1 MSAKASEAR
10 KAQNWHQEK
19 YGTLPTIVSND
30 RLLLGTPR
38 YERGFISIDCGVME
52 DYMDKETSI
61 FYKSDASFIDT
72 GENYNVTQECGTH
85 NSRRLFNGRPVN
97 SLRSFPQGI
106 KNCYTLKPE
115 QGKNSSYLIR
125 AFFQYGNYDNNN
137 QVPKFDLYIG
147 VNYWTTVELKD
158 ACDVDFPEIIH
169 VPKSDTITVCL
180 INTKSGIPFISALE
194 LRRLGKSIYQ
204 TGYGEALNRIVRQD
218 LGNSTGKQ
226 VRISGDVFDRLW
238 YTITSPHF
246 EKNWVPINTS
256 SVIDTQG
263 TNDSYQL
270 PAQVLRTAIQPFS
283 ATFEAIVFD
292 GNNTYSSKFY
302 VCFHFAEI
310 KQLKEREIREFVIAV
325 NEGDYMSE
333 NITLEYLKPLSICP
347 NQTFEGRFRFSI
359 KATQKSNLPPIL
371 NAFEIYEVLSI
382 GDIPTDPGDVTAI
395 MDIKKT
401 LRIYRDDW
409 TGDPCVPRRY
419 LWSGLTCSLDETPRI
434 ISLDLSNSKLSG
446 LIPDSLAQLSN
457 LEFLDLSHNDFTG
470 KLPEFLAQMPNL
482 HTLGLGGN
490 KLEGPVP
497 EALLLKYRDG
507 TLVLSL
513 GENLDLCQS
522 LPCQKK
528 KNKELVIPLVATS
541 AVAAVLLIFIALSIY
556 KRKKR
561 EMVTESNI
569 NLKNRQYSYSEVVR
583 ATDNFKN
590 TIGEGGFGK
599 VYLGIMRDETQVAIK
614 LLSQSSKQGYK
625 EFKAEAEILVRV
637 HHRNLVSLIGYCDE
651 GENKGLIYEYIAN
664 GNLRQHLSGLEYLHN
679 GCKPPII
686 HRDFKSTNI
695 LLNENM
701 QAKIA
706 DFGLSRAF
714 VAENDTHVSTR
725 PAGTLG
731 YLDPKFQA
739 TGNLNRKSDVYSFG
753 IVLFELI
760 TGCPAIIR
768 GPEENTHILD
778 WVCPIIEC
786 GDIQKI
792 VDPRLKGEF
801 HTNSAWKATEIAL
814 SCVARASIQKSD
826 MSEVSV
832 ELKECLALEMTHARS
847 QRMATEGNKT
857 TSRNSV
863 SLELQSDIVALA
875 R

>member
-1 MSAKASEAR
+1 
-10 KAQNWHQEK
+10 
-19 YGTLPTIVSND
+19 
-30 RLLLGTPR
+30 
-38 YERGFISIDCGVME
+38 ME
-52 DYMDKETSI
+52 DYMDEETSI

-72 GENYNVTQECGTH
+72 GENYNVTRECDTH

-115 QGKNSSYLIR
+115 QGKNSNYLIR

-158 ACDVDFPEIIH
+158 ACDVGFPEIIH
-169 VPKSDTITVCL
+169 VPISDTITICL

-194 LRRLGKSIYQ
+194 LRPLDKSIYQ
-204 TGYGEALNRIVRQD
+204 AGYGEALNRIARHD
-218 LGNSTGKQ
+218 LGNTTGKQ

-238 YTITSPHF
+238 YTITSTFF

-256 SVIDTQG
+256 SIIDTQG

-270 PAQVLRTAIQPFS
+270 PAQVLRTAIQPSS
-283 ATFEAIVFD
+283 ATFEAIVYD
-292 GNNTYSSKFY
+292 RNSTYSSKFY

-310 KQLKEREIREFVIAV
+310 KQLKEGEIREFVIAV

-333 NITLEYLKPLSICP
+333 NIILEYLKPLSICP
-347 NQTFEGRFRFSI
+347 NQTFEGHFRFSI

-371 NAFEIYEVLSI
+371 NAFEIYEVLLI
-382 GDIPTDPGDVTAI
+382 GDIPTDPRDVTAI
-395 MDIKKT
+395 MDIKQT

-419 LWSGLTCSLDETPRI
+419 LWSGLSCSVDETPRI
-434 ISLDLSNSKLSG
+434 ISLDLSNNKLSG
-446 LIPDSLAQLSN
+446 PIPDSLAQLSN
-457 LEFLDLSHNDFTG
+457 LEFFS
-470 KLPEFLAQMPNL
+470 
-482 HTLGLGGN
+482 LGGN
-490 KLEGPVP
+490 KLEGPIP

-513 GENLDLCQS
+513 GENSDLCQS

-528 KNKELVIPLVATS
+528 KNKALVIQLVAAS
-541 AVAAVLLIFIALSIY
+541 AIAVVLLIFFALAIY
-556 KRKKR
+556 KRKRR
-561 EMVTESNI
+561 ERVTESNI
-569 NLKNRQYSYSEVVR
+569 NLRNRQYSYSEVVR

-590 TIGEGGFGK
+590 AIGEGGFGK

-625 EFKAEAEILVRV
+625 EFKAEAEILTRV

-651 GENKGLIYEYIAN
+651 GENKALIYEYMAN
-664 GNLRQHLSGLEYLHN
+664 GNLRQHLSVTNANVLKWNERLQIAVDAANGLEYLHN

-739 TGNLNRKSDVYSFG
+739 TGNLNRKSDIYSFG

-760 TGCPAIIR
+760 TGHPAIIR
-768 GPEENTHILD
+768 GPEEYTHILD
-778 WVCPIIEC
+778 WVYPIIEQ

-814 SCVARASIQKSD
+814 SCVERASIQISD

-857 TSRNSV
+857 ISSNSV
-863 SLELQSDIVALA
+863 SSELQSDIVALA

>member
-1 MSAKASEAR
+1 
-10 KAQNWHQEK
+10 
-19 YGTLPTIVSND
+19 
-30 RLLLGTPR
+30 
-38 YERGFISIDCGVME
+38 ME
-52 DYMDKETSI
+52 DYMDEETSI

-72 GENYNVTQECGTH
+72 GENYNVTRECDTH

-115 QGKNSSYLIR
+115 QGKNSNYLIR

-158 ACDVDFPEIIH
+158 ACDVGFPEIIH
-169 VPKSDTITVCL
+169 VPISDTITICL

-194 LRRLGKSIYQ
+194 LRPLDKSIYQ
-204 TGYGEALNRIVRQD
+204 AGYGEALNRIARHD
-218 LGNSTGKQ
+218 LGNTTGKQ

-238 YTITSPHF
+238 YTITSTFF

-256 SVIDTQG
+256 SIIDTQG

-270 PAQVLRTAIQPFS
+270 PAQVLRTAIQPSS
-283 ATFEAIVFD
+283 ATFEAIVYD
-292 GNNTYSSKFY
+292 RNSTYSSKFY

-310 KQLKEREIREFVIAV
+310 KQLKEGEIREFVIAV

-333 NITLEYLKPLSICP
+333 NIILEYLKPLSICP
-347 NQTFEGRFRFSI
+347 NQTFEGHFRFSI

-371 NAFEIYEVLSI
+371 NAFEIYEVLLI
-382 GDIPTDPGDVTAI
+382 GDIPTDPRDVTAI
-395 MDIKKT
+395 MDIKQT

-419 LWSGLTCSLDETPRI
+419 LWSGLSCSVDETPRI
-434 ISLDLSNSKLSG
+434 ISLDLSNNKLSG
-446 LIPDSLAQLSN
+446 PIPDSLAQLSN
-457 LEFLDLSHNDFTG
+457 LEFFS
-470 KLPEFLAQMPNL
+470 
-482 HTLGLGGN
+482 LGGN
-490 KLEGPVP
+490 KLEGPIP

-513 GENLDLCQS
+513 GENSDLCQS

-528 KNKELVIPLVATS
+528 KNKALVIQLVAAS
-541 AVAAVLLIFIALSIY
+541 AIAVVLLIFFALAIY
-556 KRKKR
+556 KRKRR
-561 EMVTESNI
+561 ERVTESNI
-569 NLKNRQYSYSEVVR
+569 NLRNRQYSYSEVVR

-590 TIGEGGFGK
+590 AIGEGGFGK

-625 EFKAEAEILVRV
+625 EFKAEAEILTRV

-651 GENKGLIYEYIAN
+651 GENKALIYEYMAN

-739 TGNLNRKSDVYSFG
+739 TGNLNRKSDIYSFG

-760 TGCPAIIR
+760 TGHPAIIR
-768 GPEENTHILD
+768 GPEEYTHILD
-778 WVCPIIEC
+778 WVYPIIEQ

-814 SCVARASIQKSD
+814 SCVERASIQISD

-857 TSRNSV
+857 ISSNSV
-863 SLELQSDIVALA
+863 SSELQSDIVALA